1 MIYIDIYYIK
11 CYNKVI
17 KKKVEFYMKIVLY
30 DTKNGFSEVT
40 AKELKTYEDFKEILE
55 DLVIGKYKSPFYQAY
70 AVDEKK
76 KINQQ
81 IKATTLSHVL
91 DKEEGYKFYVR
102 LKKVG
107 TDGGIMKLN
116 EDYKK

>member
-1 MIYIDIYYIK
+1 MIA
-11 CYNKVI
+11 
-17 KKKVEFYMKIVLY
+17 YMKLVVY
-30 DTKNGFSEVT
+30 NTQNGFSEVT

-55 DLVIGKYKSPFYQAY
+55 DLVLGKYKSPFYQVY
-70 AVDEKK
+70 AIDKKK

-81 IKATTLSHVL
+81 IKATTLSRVL
-91 DKEEGYKFYVR
+91 DKEDDYKFYVR